1 MNDSTKTENLTNSN
15 INLNRIPNN
24 LENNY
29 PIAKKKEEKYEKP
42 HGSISPKIA
51 SFNIANS
58 ILGAGILSLPISIRY
73 LGIIVGVIFFAIVAY
88 ATLLTVSYLI
98 QSQEVTKKKS
108 YAEITKE
115 VLGNKGYLII
125 LIMIILN
132 NIGLCCAYFRIF
144 GETMKNI
151 VSAFVSKDSYFVTN
165 YHNYFYILLIF
176 IAMGL
181 VIFNDTL
188 EGMENVSF
196 IGISGILIFVITLIM
211 IYFYKIIF
219 GLDLP
224 KLELS
229 LFIWK
234 NDISELLSS
243 LPPVILSFSFQFNV
257 FAVYFTLKK
266 PDQKQMMITSAIGVI
281 FCFFI
286 YSITGVIGYLMYGD
300 QLNDTILNMMF
311 NDMIL
316 YKDQHS
322 FLKWI
327 LIISNI
333 GFLMCSTTGIPL
345 MFFALKKNFF
355 LFILLFYK
363 LTGQTDKIKI
373 KEIKPKEMEN
383 KENNNN
389 INNSIINNSI
399 EKTIENNISSN
410 ENKNEIFVL
419 KFSTQIKSDDDDNI
433 IEELEMENTTKCIII
448 IILYVFIGV
457 ITVIIPGLKV
467 LFSLVG
473 CTAANSISFIF
484 PGLIFYILIKNDQ
497 IHDSPIL
504 PFGMFVI
511 GCFLSI
517 FCLICEIYI
526 LFFKK

>member
-1 MNDSTKTENLTNSN
+1 MNDSNKTENLTDSN
-15 INLNRIPNN
+15 INLNKIPNN
-24 LENNY
+24 LENNIQ
-29 PIAKKKEEKYEKP
+29 IAKKKEEKYEKP

-234 NDISELLSS
+234 NDISQLLSS
-243 LPPVILSFSFQFNV
+243 LPTVILSFSFQFNV

-322 FLKWI
+322 FLKWV

-373 KEIKPKEMEN
+373 KEIKKSKEMEN
-383 KENNNN
+383 LDNNDNV
-389 INNSIINNSI
+389 NNSIITNSI

-448 IILYVFIGV
+448 IILYVFIGG

-473 CTAANSISFIF
+473 CTASNTISFIF
-484 PGLIFYILIKNDQ
+484 PGLIFYTLIKNDK

-504 PFGMFVI
+504 SFSMFVF
-511 GCFLSI
+511 GCFLFI
-517 FCLICEIYI
+517 FCLLCEIYI
-526 LFFKK
+526 LFFK